1 MYRRLEVN
9 MEGLLSGIYA
19 TFGTAAGVVVGFI
32 AGSAVGFM
40 LGLIGK
46 LLHR

>member
-1 MYRRLEVN
+1 
-9 MEGLLSGIYA
+9 MEGFISGIYA
-19 TFGTAAGVVVGFI
+19 IFGTATGIVVGFL

-46 LLHR
+46 LLRG

>member
-1 MYRRLEVN
+1 MT
-9 MEGLLSGIYA
+9 MEGLLNGLYA
-19 TFGTAAGVVVGFI
+19 IFGTATGIVVGFI

>member
-1 MYRRLEVN
+1 MN
-9 MEGLLSGIYA
+9 QWGDSMEGFLSGIYA
-19 TFGTAAGVVVGFI
+19 IFGTATGIVVGFI

>member
-1 MYRRLEVN
+1 MI
-9 MEGLLSGIYA
+9 MEGLLNGLYA
-19 TFGTAAGVVVGFI
+19 IFGTATGVVVGFI
-32 AGSAVGFM
+32 AGCGVGFL